1 MRKTI
6 QKFFLLALL
15 AVFALPMQAQ
25 NEGAEAADTVGEK
38 DIPTAL
44 FGFFSYNEVLE
55 AMPDMTLLKKKMADQ
70 RSQYEAELKRA
81 EEEFNKKYEE
91 FLEGQRQFAPSIYK
105 KRQAELTDLMERNM
119 AFKAEAQKQA
129 LARKEELAA
138 ETDAK
143 VAQIRTAS
151 KSRAEL
157 AARTALLRRRR
168 AEIDKTAAALLDY
181 LTGLGDNDYFN
192 ALYRLA
198 AKLKGKSGELMLNQ
212 RDLQRLPGDFEA
224 KLREAGLDAR
234 VSQSTADIPGGFI
247 LKSGDIEEN
256 MDFSA
261 LLNARRDEIEDL
273 INRGLFEQ

>member
-6 QKFFLLALL
+6 QMFFLLALL

-25 NEGAEAADTVGEK
+25 NEGAEAADTVVL

-119 AFKAEAQKQA
+119 AFKAEAQKQLQEA
-129 LARKEELAA
+129 EQAA
-138 ETDAK
+138 MAPLKAKLSAAVAK
-143 VAQIRTAS
+143 VAKQMS
-151 KSRAEL
+151 L
-157 AARTALLRRRR
+157 AFVLNTDGDAVPYVDPVLGTD
-168 AEIDKTAAALLDY
+168 ITAAVKAAL
-181 LTGLGDNDYFN
+181 
-192 ALYRLA
+192 
-198 AKLKGKSGELMLNQ
+198 K
-212 RDLQRLPGDFEA
+212 
-224 KLREAGLDAR
+224 
-234 VSQSTADIPGGFI
+234 
-247 LKSGDIEEN
+247 
-256 MDFSA
+256 
-261 LLNARRDEIEDL
+261 
-273 INRGLFEQ
+273 

>member
-1 MRKTI
+1 M
-6 QKFFLLALL
+6 
-15 AVFALPMQAQ
+15 
-25 NEGAEAADTVGEK
+25 
-38 DIPTAL
+38 
-44 FGFFSYNEVLE
+44 NEVKYMNGGE
-55 AMPDMTLLKKKMADQ
+55 TIINRITADGEQ
-70 RSQYEAELKRA
+70 SVAAIRSDADRA
-81 EEEFNKKYEE
+81 NAAV
-91 FLEGQRQFAPSIYK
+91 L
-105 KRQAELTDLMERNM
+105 
-119 AFKAEAQKQA
+119 AEAQKQA

-168 AEIDKTAAALLDY
+168 AEIDTPAAALLDY

>member
-1 MRKTI
+1 M
-6 QKFFLLALL
+6 
-15 AVFALPMQAQ
+15 
-25 NEGAEAADTVGEK
+25 
-38 DIPTAL
+38 
-44 FGFFSYNEVLE
+44 NEVKYMNGGE
-55 AMPDMTLLKKKMADQ
+55 TIINRIKADGEQ
-70 RSQYEAELKRA
+70 SVAAIRSDADRA
-81 EEEFNKKYEE
+81 NAAV
-91 FLEGQRQFAPSIYK
+91 L
-105 KRQAELTDLMERNM
+105 
-119 AFKAEAQKQA
+119 AEAQKQA

>member
-1 MRKTI
+1 M
-6 QKFFLLALL
+6 
-15 AVFALPMQAQ
+15 
-25 NEGAEAADTVGEK
+25 
-38 DIPTAL
+38 
-44 FGFFSYNEVLE
+44 NEVKYMNGGE
-55 AMPDMTLLKKKMADQ
+55 TIINRIKADGEQ
-70 RSQYEAELKRA
+70 SVAAIRSDADRANAEVL
-81 EEEFNKKYEE
+81 
-91 FLEGQRQFAPSIYK
+91 
-105 KRQAELTDLMERNM
+105 
-119 AFKAEAQKQA
+119 AEAQKQA

>member
-1 MRKTI
+1 M
-6 QKFFLLALL
+6 
-15 AVFALPMQAQ
+15 
-25 NEGAEAADTVGEK
+25 
-38 DIPTAL
+38 
-44 FGFFSYNEVLE
+44 NEVKYMNGGE
-55 AMPDMTLLKKKMADQ
+55 TIINRIKADGEQ
-70 RSQYEAELKRA
+70 SVAAIRSDADRA
-81 EEEFNKKYEE
+81 NAAV
-91 FLEGQRQFAPSIYK
+91 L
-105 KRQAELTDLMERNM
+105 
-119 AFKAEAQKQA
+119 AEAQKQA

-212 RDLQRLPGDFEA
+212 RDMQRLPGDFEA

>member
-1 MRKTI
+1 M
-6 QKFFLLALL
+6 
-15 AVFALPMQAQ
+15 
-25 NEGAEAADTVGEK
+25 
-38 DIPTAL
+38 
-44 FGFFSYNEVLE
+44 NEVKYMNGGE
-55 AMPDMTLLKKKMADQ
+55 TIINRNKADGEQ
-70 RSQYEAELKRA
+70 SVAAIRSDADRANAEVL
-81 EEEFNKKYEE
+81 
-91 FLEGQRQFAPSIYK
+91 
-105 KRQAELTDLMERNM
+105 
-119 AFKAEAQKQA
+119 AEAQKQA

>member
-1 MRKTI
+1 M
-6 QKFFLLALL
+6 
-15 AVFALPMQAQ
+15 
-25 NEGAEAADTVGEK
+25 
-38 DIPTAL
+38 
-44 FGFFSYNEVLE
+44 NEVKYMNGGE
-55 AMPDMTLLKKKMADQ
+55 TIINRIKADGEQ
-70 RSQYEAELKRA
+70 NVAAIRSDADRA
-81 EEEFNKKYEE
+81 NAAV
-91 FLEGQRQFAPSIYK
+91 L
-105 KRQAELTDLMERNM
+105 
-119 AFKAEAQKQA
+119 AEAQKQA

>member
-25 NEGAEAADTVGEK
+25 NEGVEAADTVGEK
-38 DIPTAL
+38 DLPTAL

-119 AFKAEAQKQA
+119 AFKAEAQKQLQEA
-129 LARKEELAA
+129 EQAA
-138 ETDAK
+138 MAPLKAKLSAAVAK
-143 VAQIRTAS
+143 VAKQMS
-151 KSRAEL
+151 L
-157 AARTALLRRRR
+157 AFVLNTDGDAVPYVDPVLGTD
-168 AEIDKTAAALLDY
+168 ITAAVKAAL
-181 LTGLGDNDYFN
+181 
-192 ALYRLA
+192 
-198 AKLKGKSGELMLNQ
+198 K
-212 RDLQRLPGDFEA
+212 
-224 KLREAGLDAR
+224 
-234 VSQSTADIPGGFI
+234 
-247 LKSGDIEEN
+247 
-256 MDFSA
+256 
-261 LLNARRDEIEDL
+261 
-273 INRGLFEQ
+273 